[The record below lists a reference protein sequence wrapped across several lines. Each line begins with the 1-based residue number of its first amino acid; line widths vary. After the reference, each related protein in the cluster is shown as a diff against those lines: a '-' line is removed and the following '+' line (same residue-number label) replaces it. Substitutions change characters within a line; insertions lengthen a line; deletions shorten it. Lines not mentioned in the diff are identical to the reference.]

1 MVLLGVHCKLVS
13 IVNFVHLLCSMC
25 WTGQE
30 LVLLRCN
37 TDLCYGLWYSKTWPS
52 FQQGV
57 RKHTIKTYNNTISPH
72 GAWWWP
78 VFVQFIR
85 YTVSTSFFICQGQL
99 TNVQMNDI
107 IEKLGGKWIVAH
119 MDLHHVSCTQ
129 SFTLTYAG
137 NNLFHALLLFSLPG
151 TSRKASPWKWMYT
164 IKKESIAQTHKT
176 SFTLS
181 LFTPNL
187 SLDSLKS
194 WRSLHGP
201 SLHKTTSELL
211 GPPPTRPMYK
221 LNPVF

>member
-1 MVLLGVHCKLVS
+1 MGSGTVKLD
-13 IVNFVHLLCSMC
+13 
-25 WTGQE
+25 
-30 LVLLRCN
+30 LVF
-37 TDLCYGLWYSKTWPS
+37 K
-52 FQQGV
+52 
-57 RKHTIKTYNNTISPH
+57 IKTYNNTMYPQ

-85 YTVSTSFFICQGQL
+85 FTVSTSFFICQGQR
-99 TNVQMNDI
+99 TNVQMNGI
-107 IEKLGGKWIVAH
+107 IENLGGKWIVAH

-137 NNLFHALLLFSLPG
+137 NNLFHALLLFSLLLLAQVAKLHLENECTPL
-151 TSRKASPWKWMYT
+151 
-164 IKKESIAQTHKT
+164 KKESLARTHKT

-211 GPPPTRPMYK
+211 VPPPARP
-221 LNPVF
+221 LSA